1 MSTTHVHARRLSVVA
16 AVACGVVALSACSG
30 GSSTGASSS
39 APTAATTSSSA
50 AASTTSSP
58 SASRSVLSSPSSSAS
73 GSASGKTSASSS
85 ASASKSTKP
94 TVKADPVGACK
105 TANSKSNAAISQWNT
120 AVDSQSKSKLDAA
133 ARNFKSTATALRKLE
148 GKARQKGFTSRVKAV
163 AGDLETMAS
172 NRFAGKTVDPSTYNT
187 DSESLRSY
195 CQKVLTTQ

>member
-16 AVACGVVALSACSG
+16 AAACGVVALSACSG

-39 APTAATTSSSA
+39 APTAATTSSST
-50 AASTTSSP
+50 AASTSSSP

-73 GSASGKTSASSS
+73 GSASGKTSAPS
-85 ASASKSTKP
+85 SASKSTKP